1 VDQYF
6 TDTTAAAGTQEEG
19 GKGGEEA
26 HANAFLRDYILNKGW
41 IDREAQPGYVPSYR
55 QVRAG
60 LKRELRWSGLS
71 LICRNSG
78 L

>member
-6 TDTTAAAGTQEEG
+6 TDAAAAAAGVQDEG
-19 GKGGEEA
+19 QGREEA

-60 LKRELRWSGLS
+60 LNES
-71 LICRNSG
+71 
-78 L
+78 